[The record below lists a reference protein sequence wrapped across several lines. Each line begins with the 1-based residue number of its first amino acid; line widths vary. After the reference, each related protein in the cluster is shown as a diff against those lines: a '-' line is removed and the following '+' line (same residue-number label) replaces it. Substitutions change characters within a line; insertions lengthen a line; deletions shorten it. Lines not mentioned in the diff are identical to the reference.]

1 MADICDFD
9 TITGK
14 YIYFKVWMHAIEDVL
29 GLVSILI
36 SATMFVF
43 LQIQKYNNNKRD

>member
-1 MADICDFD
+1 MDDICDFN

-14 YIYFKVWMHAIEDVL
+14 YIYFKVWGQAIEDVL
-29 GLVSILI
+29 ALVSILI

-43 LQIQKYNNNKRD
+43 VHIQKYYKRD